1 MTKKYKLLDH
11 PWHLGHQWEMIKFP
25 FAEWFWLNQFKRPY
39 HDRIRGEFDVQYVNH
54 YEKGKY
60 DAVIL
65 HLDQQ
70 AIEEPIYEMGK
81 ASLYRELNELIT
93 DVPKIVMMHGTPY
106 FPEKMETEQ
115 IIAILKG
122 MVGDNPMLV
131 NSHTAKKQWCG
142 YWRKKGQW
150 NRDGSWKENG
160 EWEKKFDGFPED
172 QVQVIIHGMDPDE
185 WMDLPKEPRV
195 ITMISPAG
203 LDKYYDRVF
212 LSYTFEALEE
222 RGITACHITVDW
234 RADTFDDYR
243 EFLGRSL
250 IYFNPTRESPM
261 PRSRTEAMLSGC
273 CIITTP
279 HQDASDFIR
288 QGENGFIIPRKP
300 EAAADLCVQL
310 IKNYKAAVQI
320 GQNGKKTAIKLF
332 GVERYQQDWYWY
344 LQKVIGQYKKH
355 G

>member
-1 MTKKYKLLDH
+1 MK
-11 PWHLGHQWEMIKFP
+11 
-25 FAEWFWLNQFKRPY
+25 
-39 HDRIRGEFDVQYVNH
+39 YVNH

-70 AIEEPIYEMGK
+70 AIEEGIYQMGK

-106 FPEKMETEQ
+106 FPERMETQQ
-115 IIAILKG
+115 IITILKD
-122 MVGDNPMLV
+122 MVGSNPMLV
-131 NSHTAKKQWCG
+131 NSHSAKKQWCG
-142 YWRKKGQW
+142 YWKNK
-150 NRDGSWKENG
+150 SG
-160 EWEKKFDGFPED
+160 EWAKKFDGFPEE
-172 QVQVIIHGMDPDE
+172 QVSVIIHGMDSDE
-185 WMDLPKEPRV
+185 WLDLPKEPRI

-222 RGITACHITVDW
+222 RGITPCHITVDW

-261 PRSRTEAMLSGC
+261 PRARTEAMLSGC
-273 CIITTP
+273 CIVTTP
-279 HQDASDFIR
+279 HQDADTFIK
-288 QGENGFIIPRKP
+288 QGENGFIVPRNP
-300 EAAADLCVQL
+300 EVAADLMVSL
-310 IKNYKAAVQI
+310 IDKYKAAVQV
-320 GQNGKKTAIKLF
+320 GQNGKKTALELF
-332 GVERYQQDWYWY
+332 GTERYQWDWQEY
-344 LQKVIGQYKKH
+344 LEKVISEYKNH